1 MTMIKLTD
9 TQAIL
14 LSSASQ
20 RNDGSL
26 LPLPASITPGG
37 GATKAIAAL
46 VRSGLA
52 NQRETQE
59 AGAIH
64 RKDDVRYGVFITA
77 AGLAA
82 IGISDA
88 RGDGDGD
95 GDGDADS
102 DSAADAPFP
111 AVSSVAPASAPPA
124 LPRPSKQTAMLA
136 LLQREHGATSPE
148 LIEATGWLPHTVRA
162 ALTGLRKKGHEV
174 TRGKRDGIT
183 CYHVASIA

>member
-20 RNDGSL
+20 RTDGSL
-26 LPLPASITPGG
+26 RPLPPSITPGG

-52 NQRETQE
+52 DERETQE

-64 RKDDVRYGVFITA
+64 RKEDDVRYGVFITA

-88 RGDGDGD
+88 
-95 GDGDADS
+95 DADS
-102 DSAADAPFP
+102 TAGTPSP

-136 LLQREHGATSPE
+136 LLQREYGATSPE

-174 TRGKRDGIT
+174 TRGKRDGVT